1 VTSML
6 KGPFSYSGN
15 KTRIWK
21 HHLKDVMSSYEKIHE
36 PFVGSGV
43 CVYNSSKGGNCIDV
57 DHNVVAL
64 HNGLKLPDLTERM
77 IQCHD
82 QYFSDSSDMSASYL
96 RLREDFNNLYRKNQ
110 RTDESNVHMLYVLI
124 QLSFNSLL
132 RFSMNGYNVPYG
144 FKGFDPNR
152 VESHIKVLSE
162 KEIVVKQGSY
172 SDLPLSEISKDK
184 DLIYLDPPYV
194 ASKFQYGG
202 WNKKDEIE
210 LLSYIDYLNSQGYR
224 FILSNTF
231 SHRGEVNQ
239 DLIDWSKNY
248 NTRFIKMTYNAWS
261 SRVPSVMKDEKTSE
275 VLITNIDDIF
285 LHLKSTRGH
294 YHEENR
300 L

>member
-1 VTSML
+1 ML

-21 HHLKDVMSSYEKIHE
+21 HHLKEVLLSYEKIHE

-43 CVYNSSKGGNCIDV
+43 CVYNSNKGGNCIDI

-64 HNGLKLPDLTERM
+64 HNGLKLPNLIERM
-77 IQCHD
+77 VECHN
-82 QYFSDSSDMSASYL
+82 QYFSDSSDVSGSYL
-96 RLREDFNNLYRKNQ
+96 RLREDFNKLYRKNQ

-132 RFSMNGYNVPYG
+132 RFSSNGYNVSYG
-144 FKGFDPNR
+144 FKGFDPDR
-152 VESHIKVLSE
+152 VRRHIDALSK
-162 KEIVVKQGSY
+162 KEIVVKQGPY
-172 SDLPLSEISKDK
+172 SDLPLSEINKEK

-202 WNKKDEIE
+202 WNKEDEKN
-210 LLSYIDYLNSQGYR
+210 LLSYIDHLNSQGYR

-239 DLIDWSKNY
+239 DLIDWSKKY

-261 SRVPSVMKDEKTSE
+261 SRVPSVKKDEKTSE
-275 VLITNIDDIF
+275 VLITNIDHIF
-285 LHLKSTRGH
+285 LNLRKT
-294 YHEENR
+294 
-300 L
+300 